1 MSQKGKGMGKIWY
14 LLILVTVVCWGMS
27 FLWSD
32 SVLDQ
37 GVPVFTFILTRM
49 VLASAALGLFCL
61 LSGKFQR
68 IRRGDVKW
76 FLALTAFEPF
86 LYFIGETFG
95 LKITGS
101 PTLCSVLIA
110 TIPVFSLIV
119 GHVVFREHLSRLNR
133 TGIFVAVAGVIA
145 FILIGGS
152 VHTEY
157 YYGIL
162 VLFLA
167 VIGSTGYTAI
177 CKKLTEKGY
186 NPFTIVTWQF
196 ILAVGFFLLPF
207 LIFEARTWTPAYLAW
222 PVLRPILALAVLC
235 SGVAFVIYAA
245 CVDRLGMT
253 RTTVFL
259 PLVAIVSAV
268 AASLLGQDDLHP
280 LQTAGILVAMVGVA
294 MAQYSQENKKTDN
307 EK

>member
-1 MSQKGKGMGKIWY
+1 MSQSTNKPGRGWY
-14 LLILVTVVCWGMS
+14 LLILATVVFWGMS

-37 GVPVFTFILTRM
+37 GVPVFSFIFTRM
-49 VLASAALGLFCL
+49 VLASVALSVFSL

-68 IRRGDVKW
+68 IRRGDFKW
-76 FLALTAFEPF
+76 FAALTAFEPF

-119 GHVVFREHLSRLNR
+119 GRIVFRERLSRLNSI
-133 TGIFVAVAGVIA
+133 GIFVAVAGVIA

-152 VHTEY
+152 LHTEY

-177 CKKLTEKGY
+177 CKKLAEKGY
-186 NPFTIVTWQF
+186 NPFAIVTWQF
-196 ILAVGFFLLPF
+196 VLASLFFLLPF
-207 LIFEARTWTPAYLAW
+207 LIYDASSWTPAYLAW

-268 AASLLGQDDLHP
+268 AASLLGQDDLHL
-280 LQTAGILVAMVGVA
+280 LQMAGILVAMAGVA
-294 MAQYSQENKKTDN
+294 MAQYTKEKKN

>member
-1 MSQKGKGMGKIWY
+1 MSQKEKGMGQVWY
-14 LLILVTVVCWGMS
+14 LLILLTVVLWGMS

-32 SVLDQ
+32 SVLDR
-37 GVPVFTFILTRM
+37 GVPVFTFIFTRM
-49 VLASAALGLFCL
+49 VLASVALLLFT
-61 LSGKFQR
+61 LSTGRFQR
-68 IRRGDVKW
+68 IRRGDLKW
-76 FLALTAFEPF
+76 FAALTAFEPF

-101 PTLCSVLIA
+101 PTLCSVIIA
-110 TIPVFSLIV
+110 TIPVFSL
-119 GHVVFREHLSRLNR
+119 VVARILFKEHLSKLNIA
-133 TGIFVAVAGVIA
+133 GIFVAVLGVIA
-145 FILIGGS
+145 FILIGGN
-152 VHTEY
+152 VHTSY

-177 CKKLTEKGY
+177 CKKLAEKGY
-186 NPFTIVTWQF
+186 NPFAIVTWQF
-196 ILAVGFFLLPF
+196 VLASLFFLLPF
-207 LIFEARTWTPAYLAW
+207 LIYDASSWTPAYLAW

-268 AASLLGQDDLHP
+268 AASLLGQDDLHL
-280 LQTAGILVAMVGVA
+280 LQMAGILVAMAGVA
-294 MAQYSQENKKTDN
+294 MAQYTKEKKN